1 MLNFRNTNIAFTALA
16 IFCIAGYIQHGVT
29 AYVFLLL
36 FFAYSLV
43 LFYGCYYIGSGFFMP
58 VICKAQTTKKV
69 IALSFDDGPDATNT
83 PKVLQILQQEGVT
96 AAFFCIGNRVAGNE
110 AILKQV
116 CSEGH
121 IIGNHSF
128 SHHFWFDMFT
138 AKQMLADMDL
148 AGNTIY
154 GAVGL
159 TPKLFR
165 PPYGVMT
172 PNLKK
177 AIISGGYTPIGWNI
191 RSMDTVIKDP
201 QKLLDKVT
209 NNLRPGAVILFHDTS
224 HTTLAILPAFIQHA
238 KANGYEIVRL
248 DNMLN
253 LQAYA

>member
-1 MLNFRNTNIAFTALA
+1 MLTFRNTNIIVAGFALLFMVA
-16 IFCIAGYIQHGVT
+16 YVKYGTT
-29 AYVFLLL
+29 AYIFLSL
-36 FFAYSLV
+36 FIAYSLV

-69 IALSFDDGPDATNT
+69 IALSFDDGPDTTNT
-83 PKVLQILQQEGVT
+83 PKLLQILQQEGVK

-110 AILKQV
+110 GILKQV
-116 CSEGH
+116 SAEGH

-148 AGNTIY
+148 AGQTIFD
-154 GAVGL
+154 ASGL
-159 TPKLFR
+159 RPKLFR
-165 PPYGVMT
+165 PPYGVMN

-177 AIISGGYTPIGWNI
+177 AILAGGYTPIGWNI

-209 NNLRPGAVILFHDTS
+209 NKLKPGAVILFHDTS
-224 HTTLAILPAFIQHA
+224 HTTLAILPAFIQRIKA
-238 KANGYEIVRL
+238 KGYEIVRL